1 MDFRPVSYQG
11 ASILAVAG
19 ENSSRHSWTAA
30 RHKAAE
36 HSGSAPARP
45 GPGEP
50 LPVPISRR
58 KPPDARAD
66 PGRRIRK
73 VLTRLKGK
81 SQKKGGP
88 RCFVGPG
95 GGGVGAW

>member
-36 HSGSAPARP
+36 HPGSATGRP
-45 GPGEP
+45 GRGET
-50 LPVPISRR
+50 LAVTISRR

-73 VLTRLKGK
+73 GLTRLKGK

-88 RCFVGPG
+88 DYLSGPG
-95 GGGVGAW
+95 RKVSRAD